1 MLPLPLAQVPEVITA
16 TAAAANDTGID
27 VNALAKN
34 ANGNPVML
42 LALAAVGLL
51 GGKKVWEIVQKRQ
64 EAQHDEKMAQIEAGK
79 NMHAECQAKQSA
91 LQDQVATMTRTV
103 QAIEDGSKAGAQ
115 RAADVVAKAESR
127 VAELE
132 SKVAD
137 VQRQIAAA
145 EAKARK
151 AAKASKAKADG
162 KPT

>member
-51 GGKKVWEIVQKRQ
+51 GGKKVWEIVHKRQ